1 MTSVYRYF
9 LVTMLLFGATSAFAQ
24 EAEIIDLVEEAL
36 KSSSSREISKHLHNK
51 VEIKLDG
58 ERNEYSK
65 NQAEVVLKQFFQDN
79 TAESCEFVHQG
90 NNNAGGIIYAI
101 GSYQTASVSY
111 RVVVRAKKFSKEF
124 KVYRLEFTKER

>member
-1 MTSVYRYF
+1 
-9 LVTMLLFGATSAFAQ
+9 MLLFGATSAFAQ

-79 TAESCEFVHQG
+79 TAESCEVGHQG

>member
-101 GSYQTASVSY
+101 GSYQTSSVSY

>member
-1 MTSVYRYF
+1 
-9 LVTMLLFGATSAFAQ
+9 MLLFGATSAFAQ

>member
-1 MTSVYRYF
+1 
-9 LVTMLLFGATSAFAQ
+9 MLLFGATSAFAQ

-101 GSYQTASVSY
+101 GSYQTSSVSY